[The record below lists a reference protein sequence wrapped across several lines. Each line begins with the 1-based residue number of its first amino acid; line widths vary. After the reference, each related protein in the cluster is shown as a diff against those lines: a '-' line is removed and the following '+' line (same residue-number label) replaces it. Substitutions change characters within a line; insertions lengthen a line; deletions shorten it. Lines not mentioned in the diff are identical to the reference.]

1 MKKFIALLMAIV
13 GLACSGVLAIAD
25 SHNWNEGEWIQ
36 LPSCSVQGQ
45 RKYTCTNP
53 GCDAQYVEQV
63 GMLEHFFLPATCTDK
78 PICQWCKRPKK
89 GSKELGHIKPEA
101 ACVEQK
107 CQRVD
112 CDKVYPATNNAH
124 HFRPATCD
132 SPEICRDCRI
142 KQGQALGHDFTAAT
156 CKSPATCTRCNKT
169 EGAKKAHVY
178 FPATCTQLATCRHC
192 GETIGTY
199 KDHNFKNGKCTVCNK
214 PQYALDDEPNE
225 EDDLMVLAAQ

>member
-89 GSKELGHIKPEA
+89 GSKED
-101 ACVEQK
+101 
-107 CQRVD
+107 R
-112 CDKVYPATNNAH
+112 
-124 HFRPATCD
+124 
-132 SPEICRDCRI
+132 
-142 KQGQALGHDFTAAT
+142 
-156 CKSPATCTRCNKT
+156 KS
-169 EGAKKAHVY
+169 V
-178 FPATCTQLATCRHC
+178 
-192 GETIGTY
+192 
-199 KDHNFKNGKCTVCNK
+199 V
-214 PQYALDDEPNE
+214 
-225 EDDLMVLAAQ
+225 

>member
-169 EGAKKAHVY
+169 EGAKKHMCIFLPLAPSLPHAGIAVRR
-178 FPATCTQLATCRHC
+178 PALTK
-192 GETIGTY
+192 TITSRMASVPFAISRSTRWTMSRT
-199 KDHNFKNGKCTVCNK
+199 KKMT
-214 PQYALDDEPNE
+214 
-225 EDDLMVLAAQ
+225 

>member
-78 PICQWCKRPKK
+78 PICQWCRRPKK

-169 EGAKKAHVY
+169 EGAIKAHVY
-178 FPATCTQLATCRHC
+178 FLPLAHSLQNAEIAVRRPALTKTIISKMASAPLAISRSTHWTMNR
-192 GETIGTY
+192 TKKMT
-199 KDHNFKNGKCTVCNK
+199 
-214 PQYALDDEPNE
+214 
-225 EDDLMVLAAQ
+225 

>member
-78 PICQWCKRPKK
+78 PICQWCRRPKK

-178 FPATCTQLATCRHC
+178 FLPLAHSLQNAEIAVRRPALTKTIISKMASAPLAISRSTHWTMNR
-192 GETIGTY
+192 TKKMT
-199 KDHNFKNGKCTVCNK
+199 
-214 PQYALDDEPNE
+214 
-225 EDDLMVLAAQ
+225 

>member
-107 CQRVD
+107 CQRVEQRRHSSLP
-112 CDKVYPATNNAH
+112 VSLPQRRRHRFRTAGASRSTAH
-124 HFRPATCD
+124 A
-132 SPEICRDCRI
+132 
-142 KQGQALGHDFTAAT
+142 
-156 CKSPATCTRCNKT
+156 
-169 EGAKKAHVY
+169 
-178 FPATCTQLATCRHC
+178 
-192 GETIGTY
+192 
-199 KDHNFKNGKCTVCNK
+199 
-214 PQYALDDEPNE
+214 
-225 EDDLMVLAAQ
+225 